1 MLRRVLLAL
10 VAAMV
15 PDAVPSARPVPV
27 AGGASPRA
35 AVIPPPV
42 RRLVRG

>member
-10 VAAMV
+10 VA
-15 PDAVPSARPVPV
+15 DGVPSARPAPV